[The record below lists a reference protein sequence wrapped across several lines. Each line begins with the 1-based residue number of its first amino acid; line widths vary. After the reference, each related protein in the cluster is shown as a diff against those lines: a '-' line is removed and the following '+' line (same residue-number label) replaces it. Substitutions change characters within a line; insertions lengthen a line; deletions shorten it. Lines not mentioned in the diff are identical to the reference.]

1 MDIQFLNRA
10 ADGSHGV
17 QSLLGLLIGY
27 LSLRHRELCPVHIVL
42 GVAAVQ
48 GKQQIPLI
56 HQITQLKGCVF
67 DLAGDQSGDVI
78 RICGL
83 QGRRSS
89 NGQRQILPGGLSHQ
103 IAAAEI
109 GVCLFGCPG
118 HAACRHSG
126 DHHRGNGNFHP
137 FFCFLAL
144 GQAEFLFRLCFRRG
158 HSLPCLRFLH
168 QFFHIDNSFMNAVRG
183 GSLPPCPAAG
193 SPTRA
198 AAFPGP
204 PGRSQAECRYT

>member
-1 MDIQFLNRA
+1 MDIQLLNRT

-17 QSLLGLLIGY
+17 QCLLGLLIGHFG
-27 LSLRHRELCPVHIVL
+27 LRHGNLRPIHIVL

-56 HQITQLKGCVF
+56 HQIAQLKGCVF
-67 DLAGDQSGDVI
+67 DLAGDQGGDVI
-78 RICGL
+78 GICGL
-83 QGRRSS
+83 QGRRA
-89 NGQRQILPGGLSHQ
+89 GDRQRQILPGGLSHQ

-109 GVCLFGCPG
+109 GVCLFGCSG
-118 HAACRHSG
+118 HAPRRQCG
-126 DHHRGNGNFHP
+126 DHDRSCGDLHP
-137 FFCFLAL
+137 FLRFLAL
-144 GQAEFLFRLCFRRG
+144 GKAEFLLRLCFGRG

-193 SPTRA
+193 SPMRA

>member
-1 MDIQFLNRA
+1 MDIQLLNRA

-17 QSLLGLLIGY
+17 QRLLGLLIGHFG
-27 LSLRHRELCPVHIVL
+27 LRHGNLRPIHIVL
-42 GVAAVQ
+42 SVAAVQ

-56 HQITQLKGCVF
+56 HQIAQFKGRVF
-67 DLAGDQSGDVI
+67 DLAGDQGGDVI
-78 RICGL
+78 GICGL

-137 FFCFLAL
+137 FLRFLAL
-144 GQAEFLFRLCFRRG
+144 GQAEFLFRLRFGRRRR
-158 HSLPCLRFLH
+158 LIRLRFLH
-168 QFFHIDNSFMNAVRG
+168 QFFHTDNSFMNDVQG
-183 GSLPPCPAAG
+183 GTWPPCPAAEF
-193 SPTRA
+193 PTRA
-198 AAFPGP
+198 PAFPGP
-204 PGRSQAECRYT
+204 PDRLRAAGRYT